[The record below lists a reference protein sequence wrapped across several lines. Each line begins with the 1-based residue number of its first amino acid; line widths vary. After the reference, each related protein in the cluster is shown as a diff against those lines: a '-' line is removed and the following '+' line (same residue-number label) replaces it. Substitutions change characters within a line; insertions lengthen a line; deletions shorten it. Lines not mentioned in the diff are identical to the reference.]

1 MTLVLTQM
9 LHYRFLQIWLLL
21 LIPFGNANT
30 NEPTT
35 SILNP
40 DPNISVIPLLASN
53 NLDSLF
59 SPVDA
64 EVDDHDNHDNCN
76 HEDPNERYHRVPA
89 VSGDNIYKLLKRYSL
104 NKHQCN
110 FDRFYALNDL
120 NRESQLIAGRK
131 YYIPVLIYK
140 YNGKSI
146 RTTIGIDTW
155 EQALRIKRYNERM
168 RKQGHRKMTLTSSNI
183 LWVAYHEL
191 YCLDGKDAAPAPTP
205 TEPIASS
212 PIATS
217 PTEDNPNNSSTTTE
231 SNSTPFENDPAH
243 KLDPETIKK
252 LESSGGV
259 RKYPIFGAK
268 NSYVRLIDNSLRGKV
283 YYIVSG
289 HGGPDPGAIGKQGK
303 HTLCEDEYA
312 YDVSL
317 RLTRQ
322 LLQRGALVYMI
333 IRDKNDGLRSGKYLR
348 QDNDEYCWGNYRIPR
363 SQKKRLLQ
371 RSSAVNTL
379 FDKHKKQ
386 GIKEQYCVV
395 IHIDSRSMREN
406 TDVFFYHFPGSKAGR
421 KLAKKMHQTF
431 KNKYRIYR
439 KDGRYH
445 GTVTPRDLH
454 MLREPKPTSVFI
466 ELGNI
471 RNKNDQKRIVVES
484 NREALAKWMYEGL
497 VMK

>member
-1 MTLVLTQM
+1 MTFVLTQM
-9 LHYRFLQIWLLL
+9 IHYRFLQVWLLL

-30 NEPTT
+30 GKPT
-35 SILNP
+35 SPGSNI
-40 DPNISVIPLLASN
+40 DPAISVIPLSDNN
-53 NLDSLF
+53 NLNSIFNPNNNDPDKHLSH
-59 SPVDA
+59 
-64 EVDDHDNHDNCN
+64 EGCN
-76 HEDPNERYHRVPA
+76 HEDPKERYHRVLTA
-89 VSGDNIYKLLKRYSL
+89 SGDNIFKFLKRYNL
-104 NKHQCN
+104 HEHQCN

-120 NRESQLIAGRK
+120 NRESQLFASRK

-146 RTTIGIDTW
+146 RSTIGVDTW

-168 RKQGHRKMTLTSSNI
+168 RKQGHRKMTLTASNI

-191 YCLDGKDAAPAPTP
+191 YCLDGKAAPTAP
-205 TEPIASS
+205 TEPIASD
-212 PIATS
+212 PITTAPKKDKS
-217 PTEDNPNNSSTTTE
+217 KDNTTSSTESTTP
-231 SNSTPFENDPAH
+231 TFENDPSH

-252 LESSGGV
+252 LESSGGI
-259 RKYPIFGAK
+259 RKYPIFGYK

-289 HGGPDPGAIGKQGK
+289 HGGPDPGAVGKQGK

-333 IRDKNDGLRSGKYLR
+333 IRDKNDGLRSGKYLG

-363 SQKKRLLQ
+363 SQKKRLHQ

-395 IHIDSRSMREN
+395 IHIDSRSTGEN

-421 KLAKKMHQTF
+421 KLAKNIHRTF

-471 RNKNDQKRIVVES
+471 RNRNDQKRIVVES
-484 NREALAKWMYEGL
+484 NREALAKWLYEGL
-497 VMK
+497 IVK

>member
-1 MTLVLTQM
+1 MTFVLTQM
-9 LHYRFLQIWLLL
+9 IQYRFLHIWLLL
-21 LIPFGNANT
+21 LFPFGNTVPGGLVSSSPN
-30 NEPTT
+30 
-35 SILNP
+35 NP
-40 DPNISVIPLLASN
+40 DSEISIIPLAN
-53 NLDSLF
+53 NNGFDSLF
-59 SPVDA
+59 FSPLNKQFFGHA
-64 EVDDHDNHDNCN
+64 KHNGCY
-76 HEDPNERYHRVPA
+76 HEDPNERYHRVLA
-89 VSGDNIYKLLKRYSL
+89 KSGDNIYKFLKRYNL
-104 NKHQCN
+104 HKHQCN
-110 FDRFYALNDL
+110 FDRFYVLNDL
-120 NRESQLIAGRK
+120 NRESQLYAGRK

-155 EQALRIKRYNERM
+155 EQALRIKKYNERM
-168 RKQGHRKMTLTSSNI
+168 RKLGLRKMTLTASNI

-191 YCLDGKDAAPAPTP
+191 YCLDGEAAPTTP
-205 TEPIASS
+205 TEPIASD
-212 PIATS
+212 PITTKPKEDKSNDPASTAQTTS
-217 PTEDNPNNSSTTTE
+217 PV
-231 SNSTPFENDPAH
+231 FENDPSA

-289 HGGPDPGAIGKQGK
+289 HGGPDPGAVGKQGK
-303 HTLCEDEYA
+303 HILCEDEYA

-348 QDNDEYCWGNYRIPR
+348 QDKDEYCWGNYRIPR
-363 SQKKRLLQ
+363 SQKKRLHQ

-379 FDKHKKQ
+379 FEKHKKQ

-421 KLAKKMHQTF
+421 TLAKNMHRTF

-439 KDGRYH
+439 KDGRYS

-471 RNKNDQKRIVVES
+471 RNRNDQKRIVVES

-497 VMK
+497 IVK